1 MRKDFVKYLIITLS
15 LIVFFVSGSIAQ
27 DKQKGIDA
35 VKKGDFLTGL
45 KILQGVVKTDNSY
58 EANLFYAVAL
68 SQTGSL
74 KEAEVYFKKALED
87 DDEGIEA
94 YKGLGD
100 IKTELKDYTSAESYY
115 KKALK
120 IEQTNV
126 PVLVSMAEMYLLQGK
141 IDKGIE
147 ILTNAEVNSPSDVN
161 ILVALGNAYFERETW
176 ALAKQYFDKALK
188 NKPNLPS
195 AYFGIGK
202 SFRKQKKFK
211 EAVESFDKVISIDSK
226 FAEAYYE
233 KALILN
239 GLGNIESS
247 SENMVKYLELK
258 PNSGKGKSFYGRTL
272 YELEKY
278 EEAIS
283 VFKELS
289 QSDTSYSSTAYLFLG
304 RIYSKLKSK
313 DSVTS
318 VQNSLSSIDYY
329 SKAKQ
334 DEIEYDDL
342 LNLGNVYTNLKNITG
357 ATAYFNK
364 AIAKDEASPDAY
376 FEMGKMYFGENQLET
391 AVEFFQ
397 KAISKGMKTSGIYLY
412 SGAANYNLKKFE
424 DAARDLKESVK
435 INENNPIGFLF
446 LAKSLRALG
455 NKEEAIANYQK
466 VLTLDPSNQEASDA
480 IKVLSTQ
487 QEPENKE

>member
-1 MRKDFVKYLIITLS
+1 MRKEFVKNLIITFSVIL
-15 LIVFFVSGSIAQ
+15 FFVSGTFAQ
-27 DKQKGIDA
+27 DKNKGIDA
-35 VKKGDFLTGL
+35 VKKGDYITGL
-45 KILQGVVKTDNSY
+45 NILQNVVKTDKSY
-58 EANLFYAVAL
+58 EANLYYGIAL
-68 SQTGSL
+68 LQTGSF

-100 IKTELKDYTSAESYY
+100 VKKELKDYKTAESYY
-115 KKALK
+115 QKALK
-120 IEQTNV
+120 IDQNNV
-126 PVLVSMAEMYLLQGK
+126 PVLVSMADMYLLQGK

-161 ILVALGNAYFERETW
+161 ILVALGNAYYERETW

-188 NKPNLPS
+188 IKPNLPT

-239 GLGNIESS
+239 GLGNYQSAS
-247 SENMVKYLELK
+247 DNMVKYLELK

-278 EEAIS
+278 EEAIT

-289 QSDTSYSSTAYLFLG
+289 QNDTAYASVSYLFLG

-313 DSVTS
+313 DSVTT
-318 VQNSLSSIDYY
+318 VENSLAAIDYY

-342 LNLGNVYTNLKNITG
+342 LNLGNVYTNLKNYTE

-364 AIAKDEASPDAY
+364 AIAKDQAAPEAY
-376 FEMGKMYFGENQLET
+376 FEMGKMYFGDNQLET
-391 AVEFFQ
+391 SVEYFQ

-466 VLTLDPSNQEASDA
+466 VLSLDPNNQEAADA
-480 IKVLSTQ
+480 IKVLSSN
-487 QEPENKE
+487 QESDNK